1 MRSALAS
8 FNSSI
13 SRIRDIADEL
23 DNDLPNALADSFV
36 LERHET
42 TRCAATVILSGY
54 WETFLKELAE
64 EFISEACKL
73 NKPFGSLPE
82 KMRHTHYERGG
93 VILSRRAQD
102 ERAGRNSR
110 ILASSSDI
118 ANRLASVSSV
128 PYDLVWEAFADTF
141 ANPDDETVNDYLK
154 RFGISKAWDEIGN
167 RVHYATVLRTQ
178 LKSFVALRHECAHT
192 GSATTIP
199 TTVEIREFCDM
210 LATLAEGIVRV
221 LENHLQSL

>member
-1 MRSALAS
+1 MRTALAG
-8 FNSSI
+8 FNSSV

-64 EFISEACKL
+64 EFISETCNL
-73 NKPFGSLPE
+73 NRPFSSLPE
-82 KMRHTHYERGG
+82 KMRHTHYELGG
-93 VILSRRAQD
+93 AVLSRRAQD

-110 ILASSSDI
+110 ILASSGDI
-118 ANRLASVSSV
+118 ATRLASVGAI

-141 ANPDDETVNDYLK
+141 SNPDDETVKDYLK
-154 RFGISKAWDEIGN
+154 RFGISRAWDEIGN
-167 RVHYATVLRTQ
+167 RVPFATILRTQ

-192 GSATTIP
+192 GSASTIP

-221 LENHLQSL
+221 LENHLRTL